1 MDSKY
6 ALFKSKNEKKLLV
19 VNMKNTLLFLVFT
32 FFSGAAFSQQITYSQ
47 PESNDIRSLNFD
59 IIGKIKGNFLV
70 YKNIRNNN
78 AISVYDNSMKLL
90 DRIDLRFMPDKTLNV
105 DFVAYPDFAWLI
117 YQYQKRNIIHCMAV
131 KINEVG
137 KMLTDPIELDTTSI
151 NFFADN
157 KIYSTIHSEDKSRI
171 MIYKIQKKNDKF
183 NFTTLLFN
191 DSLQLLHKSRIETPF
206 EERKDVFS
214 DFFVTNTGNFVFTKG
229 NKSNTRDFIQELSLV
244 TKAPLE
250 DSFSLKSLELS
261 GKYLDEI
268 KLKVDNVNNRYVI
281 NTFYYAKKRGNV
293 EGLYTAVLDENNG
306 ALVGQTF
313 AEFNDSIRS
322 VAKNEGS
329 NKVALNDYFIRDVI
343 LKKDGGFI
351 LTAEDYYT
359 QSRSSPWNRYDYLY
373 GYPSFSPYYYNYYSP
388 YSYGYYGNPYYNYN
402 SQSRYY
408 YNNVLVLSFD
418 SSGKV
423 DWSNVIRK
431 SQFDD
436 GNDNSLSYALMLTRG
451 QLHFLFNEL
460 ERRQQLLSDQS
471 VTGSG
476 QLTRNPPL
484 RSLDRGYEFMPRYAK
499 QVSASQIIVPCLYR
513 NYICFAKIEY

>member
-1 MDSKY
+1 M
-6 ALFKSKNEKKLLV
+6 
-19 VNMKNTLLFLVFT
+19 
-32 FFSGAAFSQQITYSQ
+32 IT
-47 PESNDIRSLNFD
+47 
-59 IIGKIKGNFLV
+59 
-70 YKNIRNNN
+70 
-78 AISVYDNSMKLL
+78 
-90 DRIDLRFMPDKTLNV
+90 
-105 DFVAYPDFAWLI
+105 
-117 YQYQKRNIIHCMAV
+117 
-131 KINEVG
+131 
-137 KMLTDPIELDTTSI
+137 
-151 NFFADN
+151 
-157 KIYSTIHSEDKSRI
+157 
-171 MIYKIQKKNDKF
+171 
-183 NFTTLLFN
+183 
-191 DSLQLLHKSRIETPF
+191 
-206 EERKDVFS
+206 
-214 DFFVTNTGNFVFTKG
+214 
-229 NKSNTRDFIQELSLV
+229 
-244 TKAPLE
+244 
-250 DSFSLKSLELS
+250 
-261 GKYLDEI
+261 
-268 KLKVDNVNNRYVI
+268 
-281 NTFYYAKKRGNV
+281 
-293 EGLYTAVLDENNG
+293 
-306 ALVGQTF
+306 
-313 AEFNDSIRS
+313 
-322 VAKNEGS
+322 
-329 NKVALNDYFIRDVI
+329 
-343 LKKDGGFI
+343 
-351 LTAEDYYT
+351 
-359 QSRSSPWNRYDYLY
+359 SRSSPWNRYDYLY